1 MLNLYK
7 FHDEPN
13 VLLQLKVPES
23 LSDVSAGIKNELE
36 YLKYRLID
44 DDDNWKNLSW
54 SEGHDADYPFVLDIS
69 LSSRNKGFIGIEYTN
84 DEMYVTTK
92 VNGRLIDSI
101 KAYAEPG
108 EITDEIQDLVK
119 DLLYDME

>member
-7 FHDEPN
+7 FHDKPN

-23 LSDVSAGIKNELE
+23 LSDVSAVIKNELE
-36 YLKYRLID
+36 YLKYRLNDI
-44 DDDNWKNLSW
+44 DDNWKNLSW
-54 SEGHDADYPFVLDIS
+54 TEGHDADYPFVLDIS
-69 LSSRNKGFIGIEYTN
+69 FGGINYGFIGIEYTN

-119 DLLYDME
+119 DLLYDIE

>member
-7 FHDEPN
+7 FYDEPN

-23 LSDVSAGIKNELE
+23 LSDVSAVIKNELR
-36 YLKYRLID
+36 YLKSRSID
-44 DDDNWKNLSW
+44 GDGDWKNLSW
-54 SEGHDADYPFVLDIS
+54 NEIHNGDYSFALDIS
-69 LSSRNKGFIGIEYTN
+69 LGNRNYGFIGIEYTN

-108 EITDEIQDLVK
+108 KIDEGILDLIN
-119 DLLYDME
+119 DLLYEME

>member
-7 FHDEPN
+7 FYDEPN

-23 LSDVSAGIKNELE
+23 LSAVSAVIKNELR
-36 YLKYRLID
+36 YLKSRSID
-44 DDDNWKNLSW
+44 DDWENLSW
-54 SEGHDADYPFVLDIS
+54 NESHDEDYSFALDIS
-69 LSSRNKGFIGIEYTN
+69 LGNRNYGFIGIEYTN

-101 KAYAEPG
+101 KAYSEPG
-108 EITDEIQDLVK
+108 KIDEGILDLVS
-119 DLLYDME
+119 DLLYEME